1 MIRVLAYIRPHRL
14 EEVKTALG
22 EVGITGITVTEA
34 RGCGSSPETSDWFL
48 GRELVVAL
56 PQKLKVEVIV
66 PDDLAEIV
74 VAAIVQGARTGSSG
88 DGKIFLQPVQDVI
101 RVRTAERGEAGL

>member
-1 MIRVLAYIRPHRL
+1 VIRVLSYIRPHRL

-34 RGCGSSPETSDWFL
+34 RGCGSSPETSDWFM

-56 PQKLKVEVIV
+56 PQKLKIEDVVMEDMVETV
-66 PDDLAEIV
+66 V
-74 VAAIVQGARTGSSG
+74 VAISEGARTGSPG
-88 DGKIFLQPVQDVI
+88 DGKIFLQHVSDAVRI
-101 RVRTAERGEAGL
+101 RTGERGEPGL